1 MNMPRAAAAELEERE
16 RCSSA
21 LNNRGRIQEI
31 TGPSDVVLGFG
42 NGGYGG
48 GGGGGNY
55 YCQEQWE
62 LGGVVFQQNSRFY

>member
-1 MNMPRAAAAELEERE
+1 
-16 RCSSA
+16 
-21 LNNRGRIQEI
+21 
-31 TGPSDVVLGFG
+31 VVLGFG